1 LRNKIKDYS
10 QLAKLRL
17 SSTVVFSALVGY
29 LLAVD
34 EVDFKILLMLLV
46 GGFMVV
52 ASSNGFNQVYERN
65 TDKLMDR
72 TKERPIYR

>member
-1 LRNKIKDYS
+1 MKNKIKDYS

-34 EVDFKILLMLLV
+34 QVDFKILFMLLI

-52 ASSNGFNQVYERN
+52 ASSNGFNQVYEKE
-65 TDKLMDR
+65 TDKLMNR
-72 TKERPIYR
+72 TKQIECT